1 MAAGS
6 FVEYVEIEVFNVK
19 YRFLKSTATNSLVF
33 TVNGLATYPPYNDF
47 NNGIQIYGVGD
58 GLAFIGNFGLT
69 VIWNGDDRSEFQLC
83 SDYAGYVC
91 GLCGN
96 ANGNSSRI
104 DEIIDRENNPVFV
117 NGSVF
122 TEYSAYGKEW
132 RSDVSYQR
140 VNATDQDG
148 SL

>member
-6 FVEYVEIEVFNVK
+6 FVEWLEIEVFNVK
-19 YRFLKSTATNSLVF
+19 YRFLQDTSTSSLVF
-33 TVNGLATYPPYNDF
+33 TVNGLTTYPPYNDF
-47 NNGIQIYGVGD
+47 NAGIQIYGVGD

-69 VIWNGDDRSEFQLC
+69 VVWNGDDRSEFQLC
-83 SDYAGYVC
+83 DDYAGYVC

-96 ANGNSSRI
+96 ANGDNSRAN
-104 DEIIDRENNPVFV
+104 EIVDRSNNAVVV

-122 TEYSAYGKEW
+122 TEYSAFGKEW

-140 VNATDQDG
+140 ANETDQDG
-148 SL
+148 S